1 MKTWQSLRIFIIFS
15 EGKVSTDLFWLTQ
28 TQIYLYMDCKINF
41 IIIIRCIIILKEF
54 DVVIIYTTFNIDG
67 EKTIIRKL

>member
-28 TQIYLYMDCKINF
+28 TQIYFYMDCKINF

-54 DVVIIYTTFNIDG
+54 DVVIIYILFNIDG

>member
-54 DVVIIYTTFNIDG
+54 DVVIIYTPHLILMV
-67 EKTIIRKL
+67 KRQ